1 MKLSNPPSAPTRR
14 HCLAL
19 AAGTAATLLLPTA
32 HAQAWPSR
40 PIRIVVP
47 YPPGGATDNIGR
59 IVGDKLTARLG
70 QPVIVDNKG
79 GAGGIVGTDAVA
91 KAAPDGYTLL
101 VALTTSML
109 TNQFL
114 YESLPYNPQRDLALV
129 SQIAVAP
136 VTLAVHPS
144 IPASTM
150 PELMKYIAAN
160 KGKLSYG
167 SWGNGSYAHMAGAHM
182 SQVTDADMAHA
193 AYKGE
198 AAMIQDLIGGQI
210 QMAFASA
217 LNSKP
222 HADTGKLKLIGVTG
236 TKRMPILPT
245 TPTIA
250 EQGLTDEVYQVVGF
264 IGMGAPA
271 KTPREIVQRLSSEV
285 QSIFEAPD
293 IAQRV
298 ATMGFSVSAGTPE
311 AFAASYKRDLPVWGR
326 MVKASGARLD

>member
-1 MKLSNPPSAPTRR
+1 MTRSNPPSAPTRR

-19 AAGTAATLLLPTA
+19 AAGAAATLLLPTA

-47 YPPGGATDNIGR
+47 YPPGGATDNLAR
-59 IVGDKLTARLG
+59 IIGDKLSARLG
-70 QPVIVDNKG
+70 QPAIIDNKG

-129 SQIAVAP
+129 SQIVVAP

-144 IPASTM
+144 IAASTM

-182 SQVTDADMAHA
+182 SQVADGDMAHA

-222 HADTGKLKLIGVTG
+222 HADTAKLKLIGVTG
-236 TKRMPILPT
+236 TKRMPILPN
-245 TPTIA
+245 TPTIL
-250 EQGLTDEVYQVVGF
+250 EQGLNDEVYQIVGF

-285 QSIFEAPD
+285 QTIFEAPD

-298 ATMGFSVSAGTPE
+298 ANMGFTVTAGTPE
-311 AFAASYKRDLPVWGR
+311 AFAATYKRDLPVWQR
-326 MVKASGARLD
+326 MVKASGAKLD